1 MAPTLKE
8 FGTYIV
14 ITFYKKT
21 LRCGLTFR
29 PPVHRK
35 DEDEGA
41 NLKLYLGLY
50 AGTHR
55 LCRQCTYSRK
65 APFLSF

>member
-1 MAPTLKE
+1 MAPTLKK

-21 LRCGLTFR
+21 LRCDLTFC

-35 DEDEGA
+35 DEVEGA

-50 AGTHR
+50 AGTYR
-55 LCRQCTYSRK
+55 LYRQCTYSPK